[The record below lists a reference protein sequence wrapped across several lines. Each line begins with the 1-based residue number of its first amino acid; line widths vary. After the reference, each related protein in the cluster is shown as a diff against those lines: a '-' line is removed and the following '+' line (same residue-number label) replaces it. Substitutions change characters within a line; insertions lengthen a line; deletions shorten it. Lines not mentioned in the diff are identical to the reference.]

1 MDEASVYELLV
12 WQEAVRNLS
21 PDERAKLDAALKGLL
36 IDLSDQEALRLI
48 TAQIKETK

>member
-12 WQEAVRNLS
+12 FQEAIRNLS
-21 PDERAKLDAALKGLL
+21 PDDRAKFDAALKSVL
-36 IDLSDQEALRLI
+36 IDLIDQEALRLI